1 VPERCYKDKGCS
13 GLPGG
18 TSHSIIPDMIE
29 AGTFMIAAAAT
40 KGDVTVKNIIPKH
53 VESLSAKLVEMN
65 VKVQEGGDYVRLS
78 H

>member
-1 VPERCYKDKGCS
+1 MSLMWRISSMQWGKYKGAGTDVIKIKGVP

-40 KGDVTVKNIIPKH
+40 KGDVTVKI
-53 VESLSAKLVEMN
+53 
-65 VKVQEGGDYVRLS
+65 
-78 H
+78 

>member
-1 VPERCYKDKGCS
+1 
-13 GLPGG
+13 
-18 TSHSIIPDMIE
+18 MIE

-65 VKVQEGGDYVRLS
+65 VKVQEGGDYVRVIALIR
-78 H
+78 